1 MKDSVDGYNEFG
13 KNKKN
18 DIIYSR
24 MDKKMI
30 SRLRELRGV
39 TGIST
44 SEIIRE
50 SVRRLLAE
58 IDETGVMKLNIR

>member
-1 MKDSVDGYNEFG
+1 MKDTVDGYNEFG
-13 KNKKN
+13 QNRKN

-24 MDKKMI
+24 MSAEMVA
-30 SRLRELRGV
+30 RLRELRGI